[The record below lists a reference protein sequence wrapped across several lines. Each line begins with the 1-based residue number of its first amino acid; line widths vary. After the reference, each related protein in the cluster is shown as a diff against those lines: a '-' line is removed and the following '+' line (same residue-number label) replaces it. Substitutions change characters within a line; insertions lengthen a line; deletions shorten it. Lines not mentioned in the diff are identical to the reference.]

1 MPFRNRGRNIF
12 VHHKT
17 KQNISVGFVR
27 YHINISI
34 HSKYIETFHY
44 FLDTCII
51 KPLQIQYK
59 TNVLLHDTYWSER
72 VWKVTGSFSRRSY
85 TKKLLECT
93 FLTAKIWQGESRDTN
108 QYKLQFICKD
118 YTA

>member
-44 FLDTCII
+44 FLVTCII
-51 KPLQIQYK
+51 KPLQIEYK
-59 TNVLLHDTYWSER
+59 KSASPRHIDQRGL
-72 VWKVTGSFSRRSY
+72 GRSQGHSQGDCC
-85 TKKLLECT
+85 TKKSLECT
-93 FLTAKIWQGESRDTN
+93 FITAKIWQGDSRDTN

-118 YTA
+118 CTA